1 MNSNNVNIAN
11 SNTNQNNKNMATAGM
26 TKNFRCFKSKLTQ
39 KITLLVVA
47 YFILIN

>member
-26 TKNFRCFKSKLTQ
+26 TDNLRSSKLNWLKKKT
-39 KITLLVVA
+39 
-47 YFILIN
+47 